1 LTTWIAQTS
10 PTLLES
16 PFTTGA
22 VFIALTGTI
31 AYLYRARDQDHE
43 SEVER
48 LERQIERLERQIDKQ
63 TDKQTDER

>member
-1 LTTWIAQTS
+1 M
-10 PTLLES
+10 
-16 PFTTGA
+16 
-22 VFIALTGTI
+22 FIALTGTI